1 MIMMAMMKIMISM
14 RVISMRV
21 MIVSTD
27 MIEMIVMMMMNGV
40 SLGTA

>member
-1 MIMMAMMKIMISM
+1 MMVRMTMMIN
-14 RVISMRV
+14 MRV